1 MIIGRKKFL
10 ALVFLFS
17 VLFFSLQFLNIAVA
31 QTVTPTP
38 TPTQDNSQAVRD
50 LQNQINDLQNK
61 VSELQK
67 HGKTLSSQIF
77 VMDSQIK
84 LTQLRINSTKQQ
96 ITDITLDIDTTN
108 KKISTLQNSLVKLT
122 GVLINRIVATYE
134 VGTVQPFHI
143 LLSSN
148 NVSNFFSR
156 LNYLKIAQ
164 EHDKRLIYD
173 TTQAKNDYSNQKSIF
188 EDKKKKV
195 ETLKTQLEAYT
206 AELDQE
212 KKNKQALLTVTQNS
226 ESIYQ
231 QRLQAALAEQRAIQQ
246 IGAGGGNVVSVGQ
259 VKEGDV
265 IAYMISGPSACSS
278 GTHLHFE
285 VRKDGGLQ
293 DPSQFLSNKSVIFDN
308 SPDGSFSFGGSW
320 NWPISDPILI
330 EQGYGMTCY
339 ARPGCFFPSGAYRG
353 APHTGIDMYSKS
365 SLAVKAVKDGEL
377 FRGSIGCGGGN
388 LSFVKVDQ
396 SEGTQT
402 FYLHTVY

>member
-1 MIIGRKKFL
+1 MVIGKRNL
-10 ALVFLFS
+10 LVLVFLLS
-17 VLFFSLQFLNIAVA
+17 VVVLFFQFREIATS
-31 QTVTPTP
+31 QTATPTP
-38 TPTQDNSQAVRD
+38 TPTPSQDNSQAVRD

-61 VSELQK
+61 VSELAKQ
-67 HGKTLSSQIF
+67 GKTLSSQIA

-173 TTQAKNDYSNQKSIF
+173 TTQAKNDYSNQKEIF

-195 ETLKTQLEAYT
+195 EALKAKLEAYT
-206 AELDQE
+206 TELDQE

-259 VKEGDV
+259 AKEGDV
-265 IAYMISGPSACSS
+265 IAYIISGRSSCSS

-293 DPSQFLSNKSVIFDN
+293 DPSQFLSNKSVTFEN

-320 NWPISDPILI
+320 SWPISDPVYI
-330 EQGYGMTCY
+330 EQGYGMTY
-339 ARPGCFFPSGAYRG
+339 WARIGWYGG
-353 APHTGIDMYSKS
+353 GPHTGIDIFSSS
-365 SLAVKAVKDGEL
+365 SLAVRAVKDGEL
-377 FRGSIGCGGGN
+377 FQGSIGCGGGN
-388 LSFVKVDQ
+388 LSFARVDQ
-396 SEGTQT
+396 SDGIQT
-402 FYLHTVY
+402 FYLHTYPK

>member
-1 MIIGRKKFL
+1 MAIGRKKFSIF
-10 ALVFLFS
+10 VFLFS
-17 VLFFSLQFLNIAVA
+17 ILFFSLQFLDIAVS
-31 QTVTPTP
+31 QTITPTP
-38 TPTQDNSQAVRD
+38 SPAQDNSQVVSD

-61 VSELQK
+61 ITDLQK
-67 HGKTLSSQIF
+67 QEKTLSSQIS

-96 ITDITLDIDTTN
+96 ITDITLDIDTAN

-173 TTQAKNDYSNQKSIF
+173 TTQAKNDYSNQKEIF
-188 EDKKKKV
+188 EDKKRQV
-195 ETLKTQLEAYT
+195 ETLKAKLEVYT
-206 AELDQE
+206 TELDQE
-212 KKNKQALLTVTQNS
+212 KKNKQTLLAVTKNS

-231 QRLQAALAEQRAIQQ
+231 QRLQAALAEQRAIQLIAQ
-246 IGAGGGNVVSVGQ
+246 GGGNVVSVGQ
-259 VKEGDV
+259 VKEGDT
-265 IAYMISGPSACSS
+265 IAYIISGKSVCSS

-293 DPSQFLSNKSVIFDN
+293 DPSQFLSNKSVTFDN

-320 NWPISDPILI
+320 NWPVSDPILI
-330 EQGYGMTCY
+330 EQGYGTTY
-339 ARPGCFFPSGAYRG
+339 WARIGWYGG
-353 APHTGIDMYSKS
+353 GPHTGIDMFSSS

-377 FRGSIGCGGGN
+377 FRGSIGCGGGS
-388 LSFVKVDQ
+388 LSFARVDQ
-396 SEGTQT
+396 SDGIQT
-402 FYLHTVY
+402 FYLHVGP